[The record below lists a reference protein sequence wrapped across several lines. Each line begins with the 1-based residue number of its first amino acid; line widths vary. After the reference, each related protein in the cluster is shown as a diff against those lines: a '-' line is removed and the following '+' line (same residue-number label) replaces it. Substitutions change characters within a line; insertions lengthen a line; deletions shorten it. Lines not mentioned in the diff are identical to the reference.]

1 MSSCREKPS
10 SRCRSDAIP
19 PQSRNHLLQVQGGSW
34 YIVDGKA
41 VRMAETTLK
50 KEGRGGLAVSEA
62 EIHHIAGF
70 TGPCGAGRRAG
81 DPDKRPR
88 AGPAEL

>member
-1 MSSCREKPS
+1 MPGKAFQQVQIGCDSSPIPEPS
-10 SRCRSDAIP
+10 SAGA
-19 PQSRNHLLQVQGGSW
+19 GGSW

-62 EIHHIAGF
+62 EIHHIAGV

-88 AGPAEL
+88 TGPAEL